1 MIGGADAQIRIPC
14 AIFRQ
19 SNQNLHFKI
28 ETRIQGYPGKD
39 PSQLV
44 EPMMIMTMTIFLI
57 TKSLLVHFFN

>member
-28 ETRIQGYPGKD
+28 ETSIQGYPGKD

-44 EPMMIMTMTIFLI
+44 EPMVMTIFLR